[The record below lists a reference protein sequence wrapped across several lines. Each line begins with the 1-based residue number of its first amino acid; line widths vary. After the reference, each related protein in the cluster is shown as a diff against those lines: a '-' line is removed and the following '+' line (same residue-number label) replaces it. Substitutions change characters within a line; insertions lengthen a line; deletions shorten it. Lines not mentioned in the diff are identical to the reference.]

1 MTYDKVFGV
10 TYPVAD
16 SGTLDSEEK
25 LVALIH
31 YHFYL
36 LSLSELVFPVKVNIS
51 KGQEF
56 IHICNQ
62 GGPKDHY

>member
-1 MTYDKVFGV
+1 M
-10 TYPVAD
+10 D

-25 LVALIH
+25 LVVLIH
-31 YHFYL
+31 YHLYL

-51 KGQEF
+51 KGQEL

-62 GGPKDHY
+62 GGPKDYD